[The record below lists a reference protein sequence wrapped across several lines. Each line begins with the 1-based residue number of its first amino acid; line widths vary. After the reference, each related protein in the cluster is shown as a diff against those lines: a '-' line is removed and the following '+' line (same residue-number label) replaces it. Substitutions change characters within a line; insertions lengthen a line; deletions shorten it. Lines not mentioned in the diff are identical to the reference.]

1 MPIPRLVNMN
11 PRNSSAAGVP
21 DEPLIDV
28 NELATWL
35 AISPNTLRKWIHKG
49 PEARLMPRMLRI
61 NGQLRF
67 RPADVRAW
75 LEEKAQ

>member
-1 MPIPRLVNMN
+1 MN
-11 PRNSSAAGVP
+11 TNPSNAASIKVP

-28 NELATWL
+28 NELSNWL

-49 PEARLMPRMLRI
+49 PEAGLMPRMLRI

-75 LEEKAQ
+75 LDKKAV

>member
-1 MPIPRLVNMN
+1 MNTN
-11 PRNSSAAGVP
+11 PRNAPAP
-21 DEPLIDV
+21 KIADEPLIDV
-28 NELATWL
+28 NELSTWL

-49 PEARLMPRMLRI
+49 PEADLMPRMLRI

-75 LEEKAQ
+75 LEEKAE